1 MKLPKSIRR
10 LFRSSLFR
18 SDVERDLDDELDF
31 HFEQAVAD
39 LMSKGMSTSDALEAA
54 RRRFGDLR
62 AYRHTLERIDMG
74 RVRMRERSERFDL
87 IMRTVGSAFRGV
99 RRAPGFAAAVVSIL
113 ALGIGANAVMFGV
126 VDRLL
131 LSPPQHVEDWQ
142 SVRHI
147 YLQRA
152 QSNGNVST
160 SRYLTHPDY
169 EDFQGVSG
177 WSSVAA
183 YAGEEPLTLGRGEAA
198 VRVDVTLASASL
210 FPLLGVQPSLGR
222 FFTEEEDTPGADP
235 TVVLAREFWQRHFA
249 GDLDILGRVLD
260 IGEGS
265 YTVVGIAPAG
275 FTGAELGPVDV
286 WLPLET
292 AQAINQDGTEW
303 AEHRNWWWLHT
314 VARLADGA
322 TDEAATAQATALHG
336 GGRQELIAE
345 GRYDTNAE
353 ILAAPI
359 IAARGPDPSGE
370 ASVARWLAGVSV
382 IVLLIACLNVANL
395 LLARGIRTRR
405 EIAVRLALGV
415 SRKRLFAQL
424 LTESLVLAGLGSAAA
439 LAIAVVS
446 AGPLHQALL
455 PNVAFTDAGL
465 GGRLL
470 LFTGIATVFAAVLA
484 GAIPALQVSRPDVA
498 DCLRSG
504 GRGVGASRSR
514 TRVALLVGQAALSV
528 VLLVGA
534 GLFVRSLF
542 EARQL
547 DLGYDSERV
556 AIVALEWNESLPG
569 AERQEVYK
577 RALIALRRLPGV
589 RSAGLTYTVPFYSSI
604 GIGKPGVPGRDS
616 VPRHASGGP
625 YVNKVGSG
633 YFEAMGLAIVRG
645 RSFEPADDAENSPP
659 VTIVSESMAAAYWPE
674 ADALGQCLLVGIA
687 EDEDVPC
694 SEVVGVV
701 ENHRRQELVEDDHHL
716 YFVNQWHPSFS
727 GPPQAIMV
735 GTSGPP
741 EEYIPSLR
749 AEASD
754 VSALIRFANV
764 HPLQRFIDPQLRSWR
779 LGALMFTLFG
789 ILALI
794 VAGCGL
800 YSVLAFDV
808 ALRQHE
814 LGVRSALGASV
825 SRIVHLVMQRALLL
839 VVVGV
844 AIGLVAAFSAAPFVE
859 PLLFGVS
866 PSDPSTYAAVAVAL
880 LAVAV
885 FAGSLPAWRASR
897 VDPREALQA
906 D

>member
-1 MKLPKSIRR
+1 
-10 LFRSSLFR
+10 
-18 SDVERDLDDELDF
+18 
-31 HFEQAVAD
+31 
-39 LMSKGMSTSDALEAA
+39 
-54 RRRFGDLR
+54 
-62 AYRHTLERIDMG
+62 
-74 RVRMRERSERFDL
+74 MRERSEWLDL
-87 IMRTVGSAFRGV
+87 IMRTLGSAFRGV
-99 RRAPGFAAAVVSIL
+99 RRSPGFAAAVVSIL

-131 LSPPQHVEDWQ
+131 LSPPQHVEDWK

-147 YLQRA
+147 YLQRT
-152 QSNGNVST
+152 QSNGEIST

-169 EDFQGVSG
+169 MDLLSVSG

-183 YAGEEPLTLGRGEAA
+183 YAGDEPLTLGRGEAA
-198 VRVDVTLASASL
+198 MTVRVTLASASL

-222 FFTEEEDTPGADP
+222 FFTADEDKPGADP

-260 IGEGS
+260 IGQGS
-265 YTVVGIAPAG
+265 YTVVGVAPGG
-275 FTGAELGPVDV
+275 FTGAELSPVDV

-292 AQAINQDGTEW
+292 AQAINQGGTTW
-303 AEHRNWWWLHT
+303 ADHRNWWWLQA
-314 VARLADGA
+314 VARIADGG
-322 TDEAATAQATALHG
+322 TDEATTAQASALHRA
-336 GGRQELIAE
+336 GRQELIAE
-345 GRYDTNAE
+345 GRYDANAV

-359 IAARGPDPSGE
+359 IAARGPTPSNE

-405 EIAVRLALGV
+405 EIAVRLALGA

-439 LAIAVVS
+439 IAIAVVS

-455 PNVAFTDAGL
+455 PNVAFADAAL
-465 GGRLL
+465 GGRLF
-470 LFTGIATVFAAVLA
+470 LFTGVATVLAAVLA
-484 GAIPALQVSRPDVA
+484 GAIPALQLSHPDVA
-498 DCLRSG
+498 DALRSG
-504 GRGVGASRSR
+504 SRGGGVSRSR

-534 GLFVRSLF
+534 GLFVQSLI
-542 EARQL
+542 EAQRL
-547 DLGYDSERV
+547 DLGYDAEQV
-556 AIVALEWNESLPG
+556 AVVQLEWNESLPG
-569 AERQEVYK
+569 AERQQVYEE
-577 RALIALRRLPGV
+577 AVIALRRLPDV
-589 RSAGLTYTVPFYSSI
+589 RTAALTYTVPFYSSI
-604 GIGKPGVPGRDS
+604 GMGRPVVPGRDS
-616 VPRHASGGP
+616 VPRHPSGGP

-633 YFEAMGLAIVRG
+633 YFEAMGLTIVRG
-645 RSFEPADDAENSPP
+645 RAFEPDDDAGNAPP

-674 ADALGQCLLVGIA
+674 ADALGQCLLIGRA
-687 EDEDVPC
+687 EDGDVPC

-701 ENHRRQELVEDDHHL
+701 ENHRRQELLEDDHFL

-727 GPPQAIMV
+727 GPPQAIMA
-735 GTSGPP
+735 GTKGPAD
-741 EEYIPSLR
+741 EYLASLR
-749 AEASD
+749 AEAGG
-754 VSALIRFANV
+754 VSGLIRFVNV
-764 HPLQRFIDPQLRSWR
+764 HALQRYIEPHLRSWR

-789 ILALI
+789 VLALI
-794 VAGCGL
+794 VAGWGL

-814 LGVRSALGASV
+814 LGVRSALGAGV
-825 SRIVHLVMQRALLL
+825 SRIVHLVMQRALML
-839 VVVGV
+839 VGV
-844 AIGLVAAFSAAPFVE
+844 GIGIGLAAAFAAAPFVE

-866 PSDPSTYAAVAVAL
+866 ASDPAVYAVVAAAL

-885 FAGSLPAWRASR
+885 LAGSLPAWRASR